1 MEKIEDGNLDEL
13 VAAFKQ
19 LENISPTGAKTSGNL
34 MIGHDT
40 VSPKWKSF
48 LNSYGVYVLFLLY
61 LIIVIAVLQ
70 PYFLF
75 KKDEETQK
83 YKFLWKRFFTT
94 LLICYV
100 VLVGLYIGFQVYI
113 SKSE

>member
-1 MEKIEDGNLDEL
+1 MEKLEDGNLDEL

-19 LENISPTGAKTSGNL
+19 LENISPTGVKTGNT
-34 MIGHDT
+34 MIANDT
-40 VSPKWKSF
+40 TSPKWKLF
-48 LNSYGVYVLFLLY
+48 LNSYGVYVIFLFY

-83 YKFLWKRFFTT
+83 YKFLWKRFFIT

-100 VLVGLYIGFQVYI
+100 LLCGLYIGFQVYI
-113 SKSE
+113 SKSA

>member
-19 LENISPTGAKTSGNL
+19 LENISPTGAKIASPTFTKDS
-34 MIGHDT
+34 T
-40 VSPKWKSF
+40 SPKWKSF
-48 LNSYGVYVLFLLY
+48 LNSYGVYVIFLLY

-83 YKFLWKRFFTT
+83 YKFMWKRFFIT

-100 VLVGLYIGFQVYI
+100 VLVGMYIGFQVYI

>member
-1 MEKIEDGNLDEL
+1 MEKLEDGNLDEL

-19 LENISPTGAKTSGNL
+19 LENISPTGVKTVNS
-34 MIGHDT
+34 MIANDST
-40 VSPKWKSF
+40 SPKWKLF
-48 LNSYGVYVLFLLY
+48 LSSYGVYVIFLFY

-75 KKDEETQK
+75 KKNEESQK
-83 YKFLWKRFFTT
+83 YKFLWKRFFFT

-113 SKSE
+113 SKSQ

>member
-1 MEKIEDGNLDEL
+1 MEKMEDGNLDEL

-19 LENISPTGAKTSGNL
+19 LENISPTGAKTGTL
-34 MIGHDT
+34 MIANET

-48 LNSYGVYVLFLLY
+48 LNSYGIYVIFLLY

-75 KKDEETQK
+75 KKNDETQK
-83 YKFLWKRFFTT
+83 YKFLWKRFFIT
-94 LLICYV
+94 LLICYM

-113 SKSE
+113 SKSQ

>member
-19 LENISPTGAKTSGNL
+19 LESMSPTGAKTSGAL
-34 MIGHDT
+34 ITMDT
-40 VSPKWKSF
+40 ASQKWKSF
-48 LNSYGVYVLFLLY
+48 FHAYGVYILFLIY

-75 KKDEETQK
+75 KKNEETQK
-83 YKFLWKRFFTT
+83 YKFLWKRFFMT

-100 VLVGLYIGFQVYI
+100 TLVGLYIGFQVYI
-113 SKSE
+113 SKLE